1 MKTPSQTQKMP
12 INLRGLHVSRVIS
25 GWFQGRRVRRSVTQQ
40 LSDQQLA
47 AFYMQPF
54 GRVNATRTM
63 GKPAEQRTPRRASQ
77 PVQQTA
83 A

>member
-25 GWFQGRRVRRSVTQQ
+25 GLFQGRRVRQPATRQ

-54 GRVNATRTM
+54 GRVNATRTT
-63 GKPAEQRTPRRASQ
+63 GKPAEQRTPRRSRQA
-77 PVQQTA
+77 QQTA